1 MKDSHSA
8 SKTRSGRPGWSI
20 TFRHPLRQ
28 DARGRTGLKIRRG
41 LNTTDDALAD
51 ELVEQLN
58 ILLADRSWWSADRRI
73 DAEQK
78 FSPQIVS
85 AFFDGLDEK
94 TSASTVFSAEAARLD
109 AELRKL
115 HKRGQ
120 FSAALEL
127 IREALEK
134 AYRDGPA
141 VVIGEDPEPI
151 LDAE

>member
-8 SKTRSGRPGWSI
+8 SKTRSGRPGWSV
-20 TFRHPLRQ
+20 TFRHPLRR
-28 DARGRTGLKIRRG
+28 DARGRPGLKIRRG

-51 ELVEQLN
+51 ELVGQLN
-58 ILLADRSWWSADRRI
+58 ILLADRSWWSADRRRE
-73 DAEQK
+73 AEQE

-134 AYRDGPA
+134 AHRDGPS
-141 VVIGEDPEPI
+141 VVTSENPGSI
-151 LDAE
+151 LDEK